1 MQWYVSQNGKT
12 TGPFDEER
20 LAMLVHWG
28 KISRNAFICDKQ
40 QSAWIAIR
48 CSAFG
53 PLLPAQEQPRR
64 RFGGWIGAEEAPAA
78 GPTSG
83 AAGARGP
90 DRGEIGSKQALGLV
104 AFSVILAGL
113 LMATL

>member
-40 QSAWIAIR
+40 LSAWIAIR
-48 CSAFG
+48 CSAFAQ
-53 PLLPAQEQPRR
+53 LLPT
-64 RFGGWIGAEEAPAA
+64 GA
-78 GPTSG
+78 GTG
-83 AAGARGP
+83 D
-90 DRGEIGSKQALGLV
+90 DRAETAEPIELGSKRALGLV
-104 AFSVILAGL
+104 ALSVILAGL
-113 LMATL
+113 LMAAL